1 MPCVDASADNSG
13 VLKRLLVQE
22 FPERGNVKAN
32 ETTST
37 FPDDAVLE
45 KTAFILACI
54 VAGNAHAFGY
64 LRDPAGARIGQHREQ
79 KLNVFIGK
87 LSIGRFERSP
97 MPCFSSC
104 LKMPFM
110 HVRQLPWAS

>member
-22 FPERGNVKAN
+22 FSERGDVEAD
-32 ETTST
+32 EATST
-37 FPDDAVLE
+37 FPDNAVLE
-45 KTAFILACI
+45 EAAFVLACV
-54 VAGNAHAFGY
+54 VAGDAHAFGY

-87 LSIGRFERSP
+87 LPIGRFERSS
-97 MPCFSSC
+97 MSCFSSC
-104 LKMPFM
+104 LKTPFM
-110 HVRQLPWAS
+110 HVRQLP